1 MGLFKSKTFPLL
13 RRVKKFFTD
22 PLFFVSKIFSR
33 RSHATLFT
41 NNNDLDKK
49 LVYSLSQ
56 SKIPNFSQL
65 KHLKK
70 TLNKGESWLINFLI
84 FSIILNL
91 AWMGFNF
98 SKNRLR
104 VAPIFGGQYTEG
116 LIGNPARINPLYA
129 SLNDVDKD
137 ISRLIYSSLFRYN
150 ESGELVKDLV
160 EDYQISADEKTY
172 TLKIRNN
179 ANWHQGEKVTVN
191 DVVFTFEAI
200 KNLAYNSPMRA
211 SFVGVEISRID
222 EQTVAF
228 TLSEK
233 YAPFLDL
240 LTFGIM
246 PESVWGQIAPESAS
260 LAASNLKPIG
270 SGPYQFK
277 SLAKDK
283 SGNIKNYVLSAN
295 KNYYGQK
302 PYLKE
307 IVFKF
312 YADSAEALNALNEN
326 NIEGLGALTREN
338 KDSLITRNSLNFY
351 KLNLPRLK
359 AVFFNQDKNTLL
371 KDIKV
376 RQALSFATPRQEII
390 DKVMSG
396 DARPVY
402 GPILD
407 NNFAYN
413 AGLEKYDLD
422 LARAVSLLESAG
434 LKKETVTE
442 EEINSFKIRQ
452 EAATTSKEVL
462 TAEEKKK
469 IELGA
474 GDWLYRETAAVKNK
488 AGKEIVP
495 AVKNHLIIK
504 LTIIDAE
511 EDVKIAELIQKNWEK
526 IGVKTNIIK
535 VPVKEIQTSAVKP
548 KSYEALLFT
557 EMVGNDPDSYVFWHS
572 TQAGVDGLNL
582 SNYKN
587 EEVDKLLEEGRL
599 TSNRDKRII
608 DYKKFQELL
617 NNDTPA
623 VFLFSSY
630 YTYVQNKKIKGFA
643 VKSIAV
649 PSDRFSGVSAWYM
662 KMGQRLEW

>member
-84 FSIILNL
+84 FFIILNL